1 MSDPQPAQ
9 PAEEPSTFL
18 SLEGL
23 FTQTPETPAGR
34 REPLK
39 CGLCGRF
46 TRHLTLVWT
55 GGPEPEP
62 DYEVG
67 DCCRKV

>member
-1 MSDPQPAQ
+1 MTLSWTLMPPGW
-9 PAEEPSTFL
+9 EPEQGPTIR
-18 SLEGL
+18 ECH
-23 FTQTPETPAGR
+23 TP
-34 REPLK
+34 K

-46 TRHLTLVWT
+46 TKRLTLVWT

-67 DCCRKV
+67 DCCKGKR